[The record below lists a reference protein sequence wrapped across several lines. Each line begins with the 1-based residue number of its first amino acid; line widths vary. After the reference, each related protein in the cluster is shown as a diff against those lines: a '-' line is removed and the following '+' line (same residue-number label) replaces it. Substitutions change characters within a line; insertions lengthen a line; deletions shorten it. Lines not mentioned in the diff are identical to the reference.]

1 MPYTPIITPADLNN
15 IYPEILDEITRAD
28 GGTLAAEAIDIAIA
42 EAKMYLTRYD
52 LVKIFGDSVTDVASI
67 FADPYLTRLIKDLAV
82 WQLIQLANP
91 SINYEVYEKR
101 YAHRFPQKN
110 PERNSRPPVA
120 ILRPHRRNR
129 TPFRLGTIY
138 PIPETQQLLLIAQ
151 LFNLIYGAQ

>member
-101 YAHRFPQKN
+101 YAEHIDSLKRIQKGTADPQWPYFDPTGETAPPSDSVLSIQYPK
-110 PERNSRPPVA
+110 RNNS
-120 ILRPHRRNR
+120 
-129 TPFRLGTIY
+129 F
-138 PIPETQQLLLIAQ
+138 
-151 LFNLIYGAQ
+151 